1 MRMRRQPVRNN
12 PLAFIAELTASLRE
26 SQTRPGLSAEERG
39 RHQRWLD
46 QAAALQALLESRQPA
61 APASVQAIMPG
72 EPAKKETLPPA
83 LLKELSPRN
92 RDQLEQQILAV
103 LAACDGSADLDQVL
117 IGLYRGYGIIA
128 KRRVIQNKLWR
139 LVRTDRIAKAK
150 NTRNVFSL
158 SAPAGAKV
166 RRKRKR

>member
-1 MRMRRQPVRNN
+1 MRMRRQPFGNN

-39 RHQRWLD
+39 RHQRWLE
-46 QAAALQALLESRQPA
+46 QAAALQALLESSEPA
-61 APASVQAIMPG
+61 AEASARDMPR

-117 IGLYRGYGIIA
+117 IGLYRGFGIIA

-158 SAPAGAKV
+158 SAPAGANL

>member
-46 QAAALQALLESRQPA
+46 QAAALQALLQSRPA
-61 APASVQAIMPG
+61 APASARVI
-72 EPAKKETLPPA
+72 EPRESADKETLPPA

-117 IGLYRGYGIIA
+117 IGLYRGFGIVA

-139 LVRTDRIAKAK
+139 LVRTERIAKAK

-158 SAPAGAKV
+158 NAGANF